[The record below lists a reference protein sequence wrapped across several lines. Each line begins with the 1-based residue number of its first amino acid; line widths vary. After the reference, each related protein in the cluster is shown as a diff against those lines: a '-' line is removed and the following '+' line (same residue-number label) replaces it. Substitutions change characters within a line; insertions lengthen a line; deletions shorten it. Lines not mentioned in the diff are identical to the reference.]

1 VTAFDT
7 RILPAERDDVA
18 PDGSDVRLLTR
29 LAGGSMAHFELGPGR
44 TSRAV
49 VHRTVE
55 EVWYVVGGR
64 GQMWREKDGRSDVV
78 DLFPGVSLT
87 LPLGTTFQFRSTG
100 HEPLAAVGVTIPPWP
115 GPDEAIVVE
124 GAWEPST
131 FD

>member
-1 VTAFDT
+1 MSGFET
-7 RILPAERDDVA
+7 RILPADRDAVA

-29 LAGGSMAHFELGPGR
+29 LAGGSMAHFELGPGM

-55 EVWYVVGGR
+55 EVWYVVAGR
-64 GQMWREKDGRSDVV
+64 GQMWRERDGRSEIV

-87 LPLGTTFQFRSTG
+87 LPLGTRFQFRATG
-100 HEPLAAVGVTIPPWP
+100 EEPVAAVGVTIPPWP
-115 GPDEAIVVE
+115 GDDEAIVVD

>member
-1 VTAFDT
+1 MSAFET
-7 RILPAERDDVA
+7 RILPAARDDVA

-29 LAGGSMAHFELGPGR
+29 LSGGSMAHFELGPGR
-44 TSRAV
+44 TSKAV
-49 VHRTVE
+49 VHRTVA

-64 GQMWREKDGRSDVV
+64 GQMWREMDGRSEVV

-100 HEPLAAVGVTIPPWP
+100 HEPVAAVGVTLPPWP